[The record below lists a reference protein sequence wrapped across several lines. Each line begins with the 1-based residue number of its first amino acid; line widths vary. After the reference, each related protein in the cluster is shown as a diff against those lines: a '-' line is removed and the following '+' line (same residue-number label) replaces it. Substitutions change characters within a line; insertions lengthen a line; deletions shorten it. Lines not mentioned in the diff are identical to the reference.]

1 LNYASKEIADQ
12 AGEVQAED
20 KNNKRRKQFGN
31 ASDKKSNHLIKIG
44 FHFLS
49 PSSACAY
56 LNRKPAESLL
66 GLSRI
71 HPPDIIPQMSI
82 LDAHTMDFFSRGPEQ
97 TRRIG
102 MRLGGALQAGDV
114 ICLQGDLGAGKTT
127 FVQGIA
133 RGWGSLDSVSS
144 PTFIIVNVYRRGD
157 EARLFHMDA
166 YRLDSTPE
174 AEELD
179 LDSMLAQGPLLIEWP
194 ERMDGLVPAER
205 LWVSLEHIDEEE
217 RQMKFKATGQRY
229 DNLLE
234 VIRHAAYGGD

>member
-1 LNYASKEIADQ
+1 
-12 AGEVQAED
+12 
-20 KNNKRRKQFGN
+20 
-31 ASDKKSNHLIKIG
+31 
-44 FHFLS
+44 
-49 PSSACAY
+49 
-56 LNRKPAESLL
+56 
-66 GLSRI
+66 
-71 HPPDIIPQMSI
+71 MSI

-102 MRLGGALQAGDV
+102 MRLGGALQVGDV

-133 RGWGSLDSVSS
+133 HGWGSLDSVSS
-144 PTFIIVNVYRRGD
+144 PTFIIVKVYRRGD

-179 LDSMLAQGPLLIEWP
+179 LDSMLAQGPLIIEWP
-194 ERMDGLVPAER
+194 ERMDGLIPGER
-205 LWVSLEHIDEEE
+205 LWISLEHINEVE
-217 RQMKFKATGQRY
+217 REMKFKASGKRY
-229 DNLLE
+229 DDLLE

>member
-1 LNYASKEIADQ
+1 MATS
-12 AGEVQAED
+12 VW
-20 KNNKRRKQFGN
+20 
-31 ASDKKSNHLIKIG
+31 
-44 FHFLS
+44 
-49 PSSACAY
+49 
-56 LNRKPAESLL
+56 
-66 GLSRI
+66 SRI
-71 HPPDIIPQMSI
+71 RLPDIIPAMSI

-133 RGWGSLDSVSS
+133 NGWGSLDSVSS

-194 ERMDGLVPAER
+194 ERMDGLVPDER
-205 LWVSLEHIDEEE
+205 LWISLEHINEEE
-217 RQMKFKATGQRY
+217 REMKFKASGKRY
-229 DNLLE
+229 DDLLE

>member
-1 LNYASKEIADQ
+1 MAW
-12 AGEVQAED
+12 
-20 KNNKRRKQFGN
+20 
-31 ASDKKSNHLIKIG
+31 
-44 FHFLS
+44 
-49 PSSACAY
+49 
-56 LNRKPAESLL
+56 
-66 GLSRI
+66 SRI
-71 HPPDIIPQMSI
+71 HLPDIIPAMSI

-102 MRLGGALQAGDV
+102 MRLGGALQVGDV

-133 RGWGSLDSVSS
+133 HGWGSLDSVSS

-194 ERMDGLVPAER
+194 ERMDGLVPDER
-205 LWVSLEHIDEEE
+205 LWISLEHINEEE
-217 RQMKFKATGQRY
+217 REMKFKASGKRY

>member
-1 LNYASKEIADQ
+1 M
-12 AGEVQAED
+12 
-20 KNNKRRKQFGN
+20 
-31 ASDKKSNHLIKIG
+31 
-44 FHFLS
+44 
-49 PSSACAY
+49 P
-56 LNRKPAESLL
+56 
-66 GLSRI
+66 
-71 HPPDIIPQMSI
+71 I
-82 LDAHTMDFFSRGPEQ
+82 LDAHTMDFFSRGPDQ

-102 MRLGGALQAGDV
+102 MRLGGALQVGDV

-133 RGWGSLDSVSS
+133 HGWGSLDSASS
-144 PTFIIVNVYRRGD
+144 PTFIIINVYRRGD

-179 LDSMLAQGPLLIEWP
+179 LDSMMAQGPLLIEWP
-194 ERMDGLVPAER
+194 ERMDGLVPDER

-217 RQMKFKATGQRY
+217 REMKFKATGQRY

-234 VIRHAAYGGD
+234 VVRHAAYGGD

>member
-1 LNYASKEIADQ
+1 
-12 AGEVQAED
+12 
-20 KNNKRRKQFGN
+20 
-31 ASDKKSNHLIKIG
+31 
-44 FHFLS
+44 
-49 PSSACAY
+49 
-56 LNRKPAESLL
+56 
-66 GLSRI
+66 
-71 HPPDIIPQMSI
+71 MSI
-82 LDAHTMDFFSRGPEQ
+82 LEAHTMDFFSRSPEQ

-102 MRLGGALQAGDV
+102 MRLGGALQVGDV

-133 RGWGSLDSVSS
+133 HGWGSLDSVSS

-194 ERMDGLVPAER
+194 ERMNGLVPDER
-205 LWVSLEHIDEEE
+205 LWVSLGHINEEE
-217 RQMKFKATGQRY
+217 REMKFKASGKRY
-229 DNLLE
+229 NDLLE
-234 VIRHAAYGGD
+234 VIHQAAYGGD